1 MAPLRSQNELQER
14 SLGDLT
20 KKLSQDTSALVRKE
34 VELARA
40 EALAKV
46 RSLARGGGLLG
57 GAAILGLVAVGA
69 LTATAILALATT
81 IAAWLAALIVAVVIA
96 TVGGGLALVGI
107 NRIRQATP
115 PLPIETA
122 ESVKEDVEWI
132 RTQAKSGLR

>member
-1 MAPLRSQNELQER
+1 MASLRSQDELHDR

-20 KKLSQDTSALVRKE
+20 KQLSQDTSALVHKE
-34 VELARA
+34 IELARA
-40 EALAKV
+40 EALAKA
-46 RSLARGGGLLG
+46 RSLTRGAELLG

-96 TVGGGLALVGI
+96 MIGGGLALVGI
-107 NRIRQATP
+107 KRIRQATP
-115 PLPIETA
+115 PLPTETV

-132 RTQAKSGLR
+132 KTQAKSGLK

>member
-1 MAPLRSQNELQER
+1 MASLRSQNELQER

-57 GAAILGLVAVGA
+57 GAAILGLAAVGA

-81 IAAWLAALIVAVVIA
+81 ISAWLAALIVAVVIA

-107 NRIRQATP
+107 KRIRQATP
-115 PLPIETA
+115 PLPIETV

-132 RTQAKSGLR
+132 KTQAKSGLR